1 MALEYRKFYLIPGQQ
16 APVPGATGI
25 GAPDGG
31 IVWVGEEGT
40 FPEDINSVLMTSEEI
55 VKYEARDRLKLTR
68 LQFLQRFT
76 FDELVAI
83 ETAAETTAG
92 LRVLQRQQNAAEY
105 IDVLDPST
113 VGGVQYLVS
122 LGLLTVERAGVI
134 LTL

>member
-55 VKYEARDRLKLTR
+55 VKYEARNRLKLTR

-83 ETAAETTAG
+83 ETAAETNAG

-105 IDVLDPST
+105 IDVLDPNT
-113 VGGVQYLVS
+113 IGGVQYLVS
-122 LGLLTVERAGVI
+122 LELLTTARAEAI

>member
-1 MALEYRKFYLIPGQQ
+1 MATEHRKFYLVPGQQ

-25 GAPDGG
+25 GTPDGG
-31 IVWVGEEGT
+31 IVWVGEVGT
-40 FPEDINSVLMTSEEI
+40 FPSEINSVLMTAEEI
-55 VKYEARDRLKLTR
+55 TLYEARNRLKLTR

-83 ETAAETTAG
+83 EVAAETNAG

-105 IDVLDPST
+105 IDVLDPNT
-113 VGGVQYLVS
+113 IGGVQFLVS
-122 LGLLTVERAGVI
+122 LGLLTQARAEII